1 MSEVFVIGHKS
12 PDTDTVC
19 SAIVY
24 AGIKGYT
31 PARPGELNEET
42 AYVLDYFKV
51 PVPMLLEDAGGKK
64 LVLVDHNEPAQV
76 VNGGDQAEIIEV
88 LDHHKMNFVCNTPIY
103 VHVEPVGSTATIIA
117 KQYMDKIKANP
128 TWAGLLLAAI
138 LSDTVVFKSPT
149 TTEEDKQVATEL
161 AKIAGIADIQAFGIE
176 IKKAKASIKG
186 KPIADVV
193 HVDFK
198 DFNFGGQKVGIG
210 QTEVVDINEVYE
222 RKDEFVKYL
231 KDLKE
236 SKGYALVAFIATD
249 IIKEGSELFFA
260 GDPAMIEK
268 AFGQKPEGDS
278 IWLPGVMSR
287 KKQVA
292 PPLEKAFT
300 S

>member
-51 PVPMLLEDAGGKK
+51 PVPMLLEDAAGKK

-117 KQYMDKIKANP
+117 KQYMDRIKANP

-149 TTEEDKQVATEL
+149 TTEEDKQVATDL